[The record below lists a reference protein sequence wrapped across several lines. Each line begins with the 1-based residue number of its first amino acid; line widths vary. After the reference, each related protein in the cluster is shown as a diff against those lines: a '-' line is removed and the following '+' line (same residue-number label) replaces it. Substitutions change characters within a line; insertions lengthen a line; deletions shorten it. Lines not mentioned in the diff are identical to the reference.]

1 MRPAMRFREFA
12 LQPRPVLKICQQQ
25 QARQAALQSNTPP
38 TPFPTDQKPTPA
50 PVSVKVYPKK
60 WQHEWVQKYLAAQ
73 MARAG
78 QTIKPTEIDIVKA
91 QMRFANAHRKA
102 VQAFADQNGE
112 ADPETGWQG
121 EHRGV
126 KRD

>member
-1 MRPAMRFREFA
+1 MRFREFA
-12 LQPRPVLKICQQQ
+12 PQPRPVLKISQQ
-25 QARQAALQSNTPP
+25 RQAKQNASQSNTPP

-50 PVSVKVYPKK
+50 PASVKVYPKQ

-73 MARAG
+73 MARAA
-78 QTIKPTEIDIVKA
+78 QAIKPTELDIIRA
-91 QMRFANAHRKA
+91 QMRYADAQRRA
-102 VQAFADQNGE
+102 DQAYADQNGE

-121 EHRGV
+121 EHRWV

>member
-1 MRPAMRFREFA
+1 MRFREFA
-12 LQPRPVLKICQQQ
+12 PQPRPVLKISQQQ
-25 QARQAALQSNTPP
+25 QARQARLQSNTPP

-50 PVSVKVYPKK
+50 PASVKVYPKQ

-73 MARAG
+73 MARAA
-78 QTIKPTEIDIVKA
+78 QTVQPTELDIIRA
-91 QMRFANAHRKA
+91 QMRFANAQR
-102 VQAFADQNGE
+102 QADQAYAEQNGE

-121 EHRGV
+121 EHRWV